1 MENALNPLVTCTLPG
16 HDGLPM
22 TCDCAGKG
30 HTRLLFVHGW
40 TCRRAYWQPQL
51 AHFSADYRVAATDLP
66 GHGDT
71 DSQGRSDWS
80 VAALAKDIEACA
92 GALGDSQLILVG
104 HSMGGAVVLEA
115 ARRLKNA
122 ATAVILADTFIIDYG
137 GLSKETIREIA
148 APFEA
153 DFSGAI
159 AGLVEQTATAA
170 TPAALKERLV
180 REMAAADP
188 AWALPLW
195 RDLLAWDPGAAF
207 EELKI
212 PILAVNG
219 SLIPESARERC
230 APLIMETVLPGAGH
244 FLQMEDPPAFN
255 RALEKFL
262 AKLR

>member
-1 MENALNPLVTCTLPG
+1 MENALNSLVTCTLPG
-16 HDGLPM
+16 HDGISM
-22 TCDCAGKG
+22 TGDCGGKG

-51 AHFSADYRVAATDLP
+51 AHFSTDYRVAAPDLP

-71 DSQGRSDWS
+71 DTQGRSHWS

-92 GALGDSQLILVG
+92 SALGDAQMILVG

-115 ARRLKNA
+115 ARRLKKA

-137 GLSKETIREIA
+137 GLSEEAIREIA

-159 AGLVEQTATAA
+159 AGLVEQTATEA
-170 TPAALKERLV
+170 TPTSLKERLV
-180 REMAAADP
+180 REMTAADP
-188 AWALPLW
+188 TWALPLW
-195 RDLLAWDPGAAF
+195 RDLLAWDPRAAF

-219 SLIPESARERC
+219 SLIPESARERF
-230 APLIMETVLPGAGH
+230 APFVMETVIPGAGH

-255 RALEKFL
+255 RALEKIL
-262 AKLR
+262 TGLR

>member
-1 MENALNPLVTCTLPG
+1 MENNLNSLLTCTLPG
-16 HDGLPM
+16 HDGIPL
-22 TCDCAGKG
+22 TCDCGGKG
-30 HTRLLFVHGW
+30 QTRLLFVHGW

-51 AHFSADYRVAATDLP
+51 DHFSKGYKVAAPDLP

-71 DSQGRSDWS
+71 RSHDRKDWS
-80 VAALAKDIEACA
+80 VAALGKDIASCA
-92 GALGDSQLILVG
+92 AELGEPRLILIG

-122 ATAVILADTFIIDYG
+122 VTAVILADTFIIDYG
-137 GLSKETIREIA
+137 GLTNEAVREIA

-153 DFSGAI
+153 DFPGAI

-207 EELKI
+207 AELKI
-212 PILAVNG
+212 PIFAVNG
-219 SLIPESARERC
+219 SLIPEPARERC
-230 APLIMETVLPGAGH
+230 APYVLETVIPGAGH
-244 FLQMEDPPAFN
+244 FLQMEDPPVFN
-255 RALEKFL
+255 RALEKIL
-262 AKLR
+262 TGLH